1 VTDRSKLESGHSG
14 AREARTS
21 DVQLHIGGIP
31 RFRVCAFV
39 LMAASVRIE
48 ESFKKRKRQDL
59 LDRIAT
65 EV

>member
-1 VTDRSKLESGHSG
+1 MSFRGD
-14 AREARTS
+14 ARAVNLRCAIA
-21 DVQLHIGGIP
+21 HRGIP

-48 ESFKKRKRQDL
+48 ESFKKRKQQDL
-59 LDRIAT
+59 LDRIAA